1 MTKVF
6 FFISLI
12 SISQIQ
18 KVSAQ
23 DGVKDIN
30 QVINHY
36 LEVKDAL
43 AAGDGNLALT
53 HAKDLLAAVESV
65 NTAGLTDAQRKI
77 WIAYE
82 PKLEYDSRHISEV
95 NRVEHQ
101 REHFASLSANL
112 YTVLAALKINEFQ
125 LYEAYC
131 SMSKRTFLS
140 RTTTGKDPYMSMTTC
155 NKVTETLPAHKY

>member
-1 MTKVF
+1 MTKII

-12 SISQIQ
+12 SVSLTQ

-23 DGVKDIN
+23 NGVKDIN
-30 QVINHY
+30 KVINHY

-43 AAGDGNLALT
+43 AAGNGNLALT
-53 HAKDLLAAVESV
+53 HAKDLLNAVKSV
-65 NTAGLTDAQRKI
+65 DAGSLTEDQRKT
-77 WIAYE
+77 WLAYE

-112 YTVLAALKINEFQ
+112 YRVIEALKLNEGQ
-125 LYEAYC
+125 LYEEYC
-131 SMSKRTFLS
+131 TMSKRTFLS
-140 RTTTGKDPYMSMTTC
+140 QTPTGKDPYMGMTTC
-155 NKVTETLPAHKY
+155 NKVTETLPAHH